1 MYGTT
6 RKLRRHALA
15 GRILGA
21 AADRLAALS
30 RAHIGASLDREIR
43 DHAFPLLTDSRGL
56 SFPITDRQ
64 SLNHFL
70 VYGPK
75 SAARSRLLL
84 DIAEA
89 RIQRGSGLLHVSTQ
103 NEAMDAVIQE
113 RVEGWSD
120 IGQVAVSAYTGI
132 GSSENLATIDK
143 VFDDRWRVFVRLP
156 DPTRDPEAAA
166 AAEVDFC
173 ADLMRMSQ
181 RVGEERIL
189 GHWRS
194 QYNNG
199 WSTFTYAPTPIVF
212 DDASRFVGGLGFL
225 HAAMLKGLGFSVV
238 HGLESDE
245 TFGAHDPEK
254 AANVLAN
261 AMTKIVMGDLIEV
274 TCGRTRMPRLDPDF
288 FEASAAVRDRR
299 SQPRT
304 TALAPAC

>member
-6 RKLRRHALA
+6 RKLRRHALV

-120 IGQVAVSAYTGI
+120 IQQVAVTAYTGI
-132 GSSENLATIDK
+132 GSLENLATIDK

-189 GHWRS
+189 GHWRR

-199 WSTFTYAPTPIVF
+199 WSTFTHAPTPIVF
-212 DDASRFVGGLGFL
+212 DDASRFVGGLGCL

-254 AANVLAN
+254 AAPILAN
-261 AMTKIVMGDLIEV
+261 AMTKVMMGDEIEV
-274 TCGRTRMPRLDPDF
+274 ICGHTRMPRLGPDF
-288 FEASAAVRDRR
+288 FQASAAVRDRL
-299 SQPRT
+299 SQPQAP
-304 TALAPAC
+304 ALAVAV